1 MPCSQVTRSKT
12 SAKPEGTYKTWE
24 IERTEKG
31 FSTASELEDILKT
44 IWTEGDQME
53 QDCQGCKL
61 GDTHCNCSVTALRE
75 NEYTVDILLHT
86 EDGPKWCPPATVDTN
101 TFACTQG
108 SFTKIRS
115 LQVCDGF
122 PDCPGGQD
130 EAKILCQSLSLKI
143 AILVVV
149 LFVYALAFSL
159 VVCYSYRADKGRS
172 QKTENRCY
180 RKKQEKKINLHL
192 RDIRKMSVVD
202 EQLIGNELR
211 QLTKK
216 MQKKTQLHLL
226 VVADNLP
233 KAGKKS
239 TLLKP
244 IVQAV
249 IPEDEKSQKKV
260 LIAVK
265 NLPISD
271 RLKNRVFSTHAN
283 GALTRLKS
291 YCLDKIPNKAKN
303 RLHLVANI
311 SSEIKNLGTPAL
323 QVIKDLG
330 VIATIY
336 FFYNE
341 VLQERPWLIDG
352 INLYDYVALLSGILA
367 FTFFLRL
374 LRTSTTLSKREKEEI
389 HPVA

>member
-31 FSTASELEDILKT
+31 FGTASELEDILKT
-44 IWTEGDQME
+44 IRTDGDQME
-53 QDCQGCKL
+53 QDCQGCTL
-61 GDTHCNCSVTALRE
+61 GDTHCTCSVTALRE
-75 NEYTVDILLHT
+75 NEYTVVILLHT

-130 EAKILCQSLSLKI
+130 EAKILCRSPFLTI

-180 RKKQEKKINLHL
+180 RKKQEKKINHHL

-202 EQLIGNELR
+202 E
-211 QLTKK
+211 
-216 MQKKTQLHLL
+216 H
-226 VVADNLP
+226 
-233 KAGKKS
+233 
-239 TLLKP
+239 
-244 IVQAV
+244 
-249 IPEDEKSQKKV
+249 
-260 LIAVK
+260 
-265 NLPISD
+265 
-271 RLKNRVFSTHAN
+271 
-283 GALTRLKS
+283 
-291 YCLDKIPNKAKN
+291 
-303 RLHLVANI
+303 
-311 SSEIKNLGTPAL
+311 
-323 QVIKDLG
+323 
-330 VIATIY
+330 
-336 FFYNE
+336 
-341 VLQERPWLIDG
+341 
-352 INLYDYVALLSGILA
+352 
-367 FTFFLRL
+367 
-374 LRTSTTLSKREKEEI
+374 
-389 HPVA
+389 

>member
-1 MPCSQVTRSKT
+1 MVGFCPFPKTRPILELCSQVTRSNT
-12 SAKPEGTYKTWE
+12 SAEPQGTYKTWE
-24 IERTEKG
+24 IKRIEK
-31 FSTASELEDILKT
+31 DILKT
-44 IWTEGDQME
+44 VWTEGGKGSAYVLDAYLKTIQTQGHQM
-53 QDCQGCKL
+53 DCQGCNL
-61 GDTHCNCSVTALRE
+61 GDTYCNCSVTARRE
-75 NEYTVDILLHT
+75 NEYDVHILLHT
-86 EDGPKWCPPATVDTN
+86 ENGPKWCPPATVDTN

-159 VVCYSYRADKGRS
+159 VVCFSYRADNGRR
-172 QKTENRCY
+172 QKTENRRY
-180 RKKQEKKINLHL
+180 RTEQEKKRNLHL

-211 QLTKK
+211 QLTEK

-249 IPEDEKSQKKV
+249 IPEGEKSQKM

-271 RLKNRVFSTHAN
+271 RLKNRIFSTNAN

-291 YCLDKIPNKAKN
+291 YGLDKMPNKAKT
-303 RLHLVANI
+303 
-311 SSEIKNLGTPAL
+311 GFT
-323 QVIKDLG
+323 
-330 VIATIY
+330 
-336 FFYNE
+336 
-341 VLQERPWLIDG
+341 
-352 INLYDYVALLSGILA
+352 LLLP
-367 FTFFLRL
+367 FL
-374 LRTSTTLSKREKEEI
+374 LRSST
-389 HPVA
+389 